1 MPNNIENFQNENKTK
16 AKSFVK
22 NKVYDIIGIGLV
34 MALCALILDILQIN
48 ILTKESI
55 LSTIADWIP
64 FYMASTLLSSNYYDK
79 GIANGKITDKFVG
92 IVSEYSSTV
101 ASISGEKLRV
111 LPKFCEEYNDNA
123 IKSIQTQILKKE
135 GIDIEE
141 FRNGIDGKAPLMLI
155 TFNLFNIKKVCK
167 KYGLTKRQLFAI
179 RSARHVKVKGIS
191 DTILLSSLSTTDPT
205 NIGSTEK
212 QLSIRRKSG
221 FSIRSIAST
230 AFLTVIGVKQLVD
243 WNWISLIFWAFKI
256 LYTLCRSYTKYFNGY
271 NDITND
277 VANHIPRKTDILK
290 QFDDWYDKYKTQK
303 TTEKMQKITEK
314 IPE

>member
-1 MPNNIENFQNENKTK
+1 
-16 AKSFVK
+16 
-22 NKVYDIIGIGLV
+22 
-34 MALCALILDILQIN
+34 
-48 ILTKESI
+48 
-55 LSTIADWIP
+55 
-64 FYMASTLLSSNYYDK
+64 MASTLLSSNYYDK
-79 GIANGKITDKFVG
+79 GVANGKITDKFVG

-101 ASISGEKLRV
+101 SSISGEKLRV
-111 LPKFCEEYNDNA
+111 LSKFCEEYNDNS

-141 FRNGIDGKAPLMLI
+141 FRNGIDGKEPLMLI
-155 TFNLFNIKKVCK
+155 TFNLFNIKKVRE

-191 DTILLSSLSTTDPT
+191 DTILLSSLNTNDPT

-212 QLSIRRKSG
+212 QLSRRRKSG
-221 FSIRSIAST
+221 FSIKSIAST

-277 VANHIPRKTDILK
+277 VANHITRKTDILK
-290 QFDDWYDKYKTQK
+290 QFDDWYDKYKIQK